1 MVIGIFI
8 LLILSTIAILSS
20 SYVFTAQLV
29 YSQGPPTRKQQ
40 QQQQQQQQD
49 PNDLI
54 FQTANVTVDGIS
66 YPINTILQM
75 MLLNL

>member
-1 MVIGIFI
+1 MVIGISI

-29 YSQGPPTRKQQ
+29 YSQGPSTRQ

-49 PNDLI
+49 LDDLI
-54 FQTANVTVDGIS
+54 FQTINVTIDGIS
-66 YPINTILQM
+66 FQ
-75 MLLNL
+75 